1 MFCFVKDIA
10 AADNAP
16 THPIVLPSTSQCST
30 MSSSI
35 LQTKLVTWPDRC
47 HSSSL
52 FIVSQTGSSLTVLSL
67 SKVLSCFLI
76 VFLTKAF
83 EEAIA
88 ELDTLGEESYKDS
101 TLIMQLL
108 RDNLTLWTSD
118 MQQVTYSPSTFL
130 NFKVILKLF
139 FQS

>member
-1 MFCFVKDIA
+1 MSAGLIVQKLLRQPSNRPLKMNHPFYRDIA

-35 LQTKLVTWPDRC
+35 LQTKL
-47 HSSSL
+47 
-52 FIVSQTGSSLTVLSL
+52 
-67 SKVLSCFLI
+67 
-76 VFLTKAF
+76 AF

-101 TLIMQLL
+101 ALIMQLL
-108 RDNLTLWTSD
+108 RDNLTLRTSD
-118 MQQVTYSPSTFL
+118 MQEQMDEA
-130 NFKVILKLF
+130 
-139 FQS
+139 

>member
-76 VFLTKAF
+76 VFLTKVF
-83 EEAIA
+83 
-88 ELDTLGEESYKDS
+88 DHW
-101 TLIMQLL
+101 
-108 RDNLTLWTSD
+108 LTLFPCFFLRYILRKRVSD
-118 MQQVTYSPSTFL
+118 P
-130 NFKVILKLF
+130 LF
-139 FQS
+139 FYLNQLFFNKNHSLCDGQDLCCCLY

>member
-67 SKVLSCFLI
+67 SK
-76 VFLTKAF
+76 AF

-88 ELDTLGEESYKDS
+88 ELGTLGEESYKDS
-101 TLIMQLL
+101 ALIMQLL

-118 MQQVTYSPSTFL
+118 MQVTYSPSTFL
-130 NFKVILKLF
+130 TFKVILKL
-139 FQS
+139 SRWTRPEDL